1 MVKEG
6 WRDKEMNISKNAVKK
21 KIFTFRTLTKKK
33 KWKENVSISK
43 CSLKY
48 MFEII
53 PFLLIFHEQKKRDER
68 YGNIQNRKGVARAE
82 QGQLMMILESLVWI
96 IGKFNENTRR

>member
-1 MVKEG
+1 
-6 WRDKEMNISKNAVKK
+6 
-21 KIFTFRTLTKKK
+21 
-33 KWKENVSISK
+33 
-43 CSLKY
+43 

-53 PFLLIFHEQKKRDER
+53 PFLLIFHEQKKKTWKVWKYPEPKRSS
-68 YGNIQNRKGVARAE
+68 YRAE